1 MTEESLRESI
11 KKLGENIHSRH
22 VNDESKMLMG
32 YVEEMSQL
40 LEVWACRNLG
50 GICRKVRVKTLKM
63 DTFVLGV
70 VFNERRRTK
79 LESLYIM
86 SSQKNLCKKKN
97 QRKTRKHLKKVNF
110 NNLSCLE
117 SQIGQGLRRFY

>member
-1 MTEESLRESI
+1 MTEESLREST

-50 GICRKVRVKTLKM
+50 GICRKMRVKTLKM

-86 SSQKNLCKKKN
+86 SSQKNLYKKKKSEKDE
-97 QRKTRKHLKKVNF
+97 KTFQKGKL
-110 NNLSCLE
+110 
-117 SQIGQGLRRFY
+117 Q